1 MPGSDPGRALS
12 MVTDVQV
19 LAVVFIIVGVAV
31 IVLDFIHP
39 GAFLI
44 LPGTVLLLAGILLL
58 AFSSFNILTLAG
70 APLLIVGVVLVAF
83 ALAIPLYQRIAPTHP
98 PVATTVETLV
108 NWPAE
113 VTTDIV
119 PGSMHGKIRVRSET
133 WSATA
138 SIPIPAGQRVR
149 VVGGRGVVLNVEP
162 LAEEPAAPS
171 PADP

>member
-1 MPGSDPGRALS
+1 

-19 LAVVFIIVGVAV
+19 LAVVFIIVGVA
-31 IVLDFIHP
+31 IIILDFIHP

-119 PGSMHGKIRVRSET
+119 PGTMHGKIRVRSET

-138 SIPIPAGQRVR
+138 SVPIPAGQQVR
-149 VVGGRGVVLNVEP
+149 VVGGRGVVLTVEP
-162 LAEEPAAPS
+162 MEGGPRTTS
-171 PADP
+171 PPDP

>member
-1 MPGSDPGRALS
+1 

-19 LAVVFIIVGVAV
+19 LAVVFIIVGVAL
-31 IVLDFIHP
+31 IALEFAHP
-39 GAFLI
+39 GVFLL

-83 ALAIPLYQRIAPTHP
+83 TIAIPLYQRIAPTHP
-98 PVATTVETLV
+98 PVATTIETLV

-138 SIPIPAGQRVR
+138 SVPIPAGSQVR
-149 VVGGRGVVLNVEP
+149 VVGGRGVVLTVEP
-162 LAEEPAAPS
+162 LEVESQPPAPGN
-171 PADP
+171 P

>member
-1 MPGSDPGRALS
+1 

-83 ALAIPLYQRIAPTHP
+83 ALGIPLYQRIAPTHP

-119 PGSMHGKIRVRSET
+119 PGTMHGKIRVRSET

-138 SIPIPAGQRVR
+138 SVPIPAGQQVR
-149 VVGGRGVVLNVEP
+149 VVGGRGVVLTVEP
-162 LAEEPAAPS
+162 MEGS
-171 PADP
+171 PRATSPPDP